1 MSTKVAIAETLCVLY
16 YYKHHQVL
24 SLFTKSN
31 LDFQSSKHLFNHYLY
46 QLCSLSPSDE
56 QLPILRGYLSL
67 FLLSSSQVA
76 AFAETPA
83 DDDLDW
89 GKLLGLQ
96 INKRKQMEF
105 SEDSHRGKLRLLLK
119 SLTRHI
125 LKQVSNPQLSVVQV
139 VEHLAIYEG
148 IAQ

>member
-1 MSTKVAIAETLCVLY
+1 M
-16 YYKHHQVL
+16 
-24 SLFTKSN
+24 
-31 LDFQSSKHLFNHYLY
+31 DFQSSKHLFNHYLY

-76 AFAETPA
+76 AFVETTA

-96 INKRKQMEF
+96 INQRKQMEF
-105 SEDSHRGKLRLLLK
+105 SEDSHSGKLRLLLK

-125 LKQVSNPQLSVVQV
+125 LKQVSNPKLSVTQV
-139 VEHLAIYEG
+139 VEHLAIFEG